1 MAKRTSIIEEYGVG
15 DSNTKHVFIA
25 SKGDGC
31 SKCFANI
38 LKFLPDACGKLY
50 RYGDKRKKAIA
61 EFIKREAYSDNSTSP
76 SNSGIIDYG
85 RQMIWFNNKC
95 LNGFNR
101 IKWTIDRNP
110 KNKVGKIYLVWMSH
124 YVVAEKDKREVL
136 RSETFCEI

>member
-15 DSNTKHVFIA
+15 DSNTKHVFI
-25 SKGDGC
+25 SSEGDGC

-38 LKFLPDACGKLY
+38 LKSLPDACGRLY
-50 RYGDKRKKAIA
+50 RFSDKRKRVIA
-61 EFIKREAYSDNSTSP
+61 EYIKREAYSVNSTSP
-76 SNSGIIDYG
+76 CNSGVIDYG
-85 RQMIWFNNKC
+85 RQMIWFGHRC

-101 IKWTIDRNP
+101 IKWTIDKNP
-110 KNKVGKIYLVWMSH
+110 KNKVGRIYLVRMSH